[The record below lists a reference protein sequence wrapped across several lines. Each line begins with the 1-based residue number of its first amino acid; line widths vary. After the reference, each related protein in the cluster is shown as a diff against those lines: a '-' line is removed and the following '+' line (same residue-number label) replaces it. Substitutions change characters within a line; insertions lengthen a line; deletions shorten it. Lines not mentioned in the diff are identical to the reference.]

1 MKASHAIA
9 IMVSRALE
17 EEIEENPTEVFLAFA
32 GLFCSMGIKLGA
44 EEEDIVNLIRNLY
57 KDILAESKGE
67 MH

>member
-17 EEIEENPTEVFLAFA
+17 DEIEERPTEVFLAFA
-32 GLFCSMGIKLGA
+32 ALFCSMGVKLSI
-44 EEEDIVNLIRNLY
+44 EEEDAMNLIRNLY